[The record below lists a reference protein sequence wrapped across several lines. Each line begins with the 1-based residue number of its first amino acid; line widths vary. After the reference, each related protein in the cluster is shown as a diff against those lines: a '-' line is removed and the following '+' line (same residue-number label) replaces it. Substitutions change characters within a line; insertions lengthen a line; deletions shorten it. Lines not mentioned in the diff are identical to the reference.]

1 MERPNRISYNVNN
14 FAWHCL
20 TEFRAYKIE
29 VLVPYEFGILPFID
43 KIVVIIQL

>member
-1 MERPNRISYNVNN
+1 MLWLIERPNRIRYNVNN

-29 VLVPYEFGILPFID
+29 VLVSYDFGILPFID
-43 KIVVIIQL
+43 